1 MKTPNVIVIAIVVGI
16 LGFLVFYSQQ
26 RDATTQQAQ
35 KQETT
40 VSAPASGG
48 PAPATASEHK

>member
-1 MKTPNVIVIAIVVGI
+1 MKTPLVIVIAIVVGI

-26 RDATTQQAQ
+26 RDATTQAQ
-35 KQETT
+35 QQETT

-48 PAPATASEHK
+48 PAPAHASGEK

>member
-1 MKTPNVIVIAIVVGI
+1 MKTPHVIVIAIVVGI

-26 RDATTQQAQ
+26 RNVTTQAQ
-35 KQETT
+35 RQETT

-48 PAPATASEHK
+48 PSPAEASAEK

>member
-1 MKTPNVIVIAIVVGI
+1 MKTPHVIVIATVVGI

-26 RDATTQQAQ
+26 RDATTQAQ

-40 VSAPASGG
+40 VSAPAAGG